1 MPIDWNDPCA
11 KAAEL
16 SRIYHERLGAGA
28 VKMVRTKS
36 ADNEREAQWYQSDMT
51 LLRQEMRDA
60 EDACRA
66 KQGLPQLR
74 RRFAITV
81 GSRRTLPRFP

>member
-1 MPIDWNDPCA
+1 MAVPIDWSDPCA

-16 SRIYHERLGAGA
+16 SRIYHARLAGGA

-51 LLRQEMRDA
+51 LLRAEMYRA
-60 EDACRA
+60 EDDCRA
-66 KQGLPQLR
+66 SKGLPPIH
-74 RRFAITV
+74 RRFAITA
-81 GSRRTLPRFP
+81 GSRRRC